1 MGMVAEE
8 DQSFKSLIDHLYS
21 AFQSS
26 EMLSELISDFYGQ
39 SLKTRETEDT
49 FTDDLQVLSRKIIA
63 GKPSFCKA
71 ANHQLKAQYAHK
83 LQDQYYAA
91 MACSA
96 LQSSPEQESLTKFQ
110 GCLVTMSVGCARQSQ
125 SSAMSAS
132 IDTEVNQN
140 GYLEG
145 KL

>member
-63 GKPSFCKA
+63 GNHLFVKRPIINLRPSMHTNCRISIMQQWHVVHCSPPQSK
-71 ANHQLKAQYAHK
+71 NHLP
-83 LQDQYYAA
+83 
-91 MACSA
+91 
-96 LQSSPEQESLTKFQ
+96 SSRD
-110 GCLVTMSVGCARQSQ
+110 V
-125 SSAMSAS
+125 
-132 IDTEVNQN
+132 
-140 GYLEG
+140 
-145 KL
+145 